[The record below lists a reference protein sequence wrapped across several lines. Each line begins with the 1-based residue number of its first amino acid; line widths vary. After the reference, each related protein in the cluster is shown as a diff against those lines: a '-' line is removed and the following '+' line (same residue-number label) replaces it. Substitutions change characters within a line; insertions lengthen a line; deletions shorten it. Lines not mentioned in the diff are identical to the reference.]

1 MFELFSLPNLMG
13 KVMTESLCNANANVF
28 PQAKLL
34 KFGCPT
40 GLLNVGLD
48 VKLHIFMFSKLESS
62 FLY

>member
-1 MFELFSLPNLMG
+1 MG
-13 KVMTESLCNANANVF
+13 KVMAESLCNANANVF

>member
-1 MFELFSLPNLMG
+1 
-13 KVMTESLCNANANVF
+13 MTESLCNANANVF